1 MDFNYAGA
9 VNVPGAFSAGAITTA
24 AGVTFPATQSASADA
39 NTLDDYEEGTFTPTF
54 TFSTPG
60 DLDIAYSQQVG
71 VYTKVGNRVDIMFNL
86 RTSTFTHSSASGN
99 LAIKTL
105 PFTSRSLTNYA
116 ETGAIST
123 LQGVNDTANSTQ
135 FAVQLGSASTTLTL
149 RGLRDAGTPETMAVG
164 DLPTG
169 GTVHIAFS
177 LTYFV

>member
-1 MDFNYAGA
+1 M
-9 VNVPGAFSAGAITTA
+9 
-24 AGVTFPATQSASADA
+24 TFPATQSASADA